1 MCHFRL
7 VGWIPANSVTPPTG
21 NFHVCFGRSYSV
33 SFSRVRASFIFG
45 YGFGFSGVI
54 VVWEF
59 FVSSV

>member
-1 MCHFRL
+1 MPFQIGGL
-7 VGWIPANSVTPPTG
+7 DPANSVTPPTG
-21 NFHVCFGRSYSV
+21 NFHVCFGLSHSF

-59 FVSSV
+59 FVSAV